1 MSPRSKESSKQKK
14 AQSRSAILS
23 AALELFAKK
32 GFSATTT
39 DEIAIKAKVSKGL
52 IFSHFPTKQDLLLS
66 IIDDKIYQ
74 LLPKLNE
81 TNDARPPKE
90 QFLSFI
96 DSWMELLKKEP
107 LVIQLS
113 LRLNLDDGWR
123 KILQRKGKQYLELYL
138 KRMRKLLVQLG
149 SKEPDLDCD
158 LLAVFFDGVEANY
171 IAAPE
176 LFPINAMKEH
186 LLEILLSHWGNHR
199 GNHQEE

>member
-23 AALELFAKK
+23 ASLELFAKK

-39 DEIAIKAKVSKGL
+39 DEIAMKAKVSKGL
-52 IFSHFPTKQDLLLS
+52 IFSHFHTKQDILLAIMDEK
-66 IIDDKIYQ
+66 IIQ
-74 LLPKLNE
+74 FLPKLDE
-81 TNDARPPKE
+81 TNDTRHPKE
-90 QFLSFI
+90 QFFSFI
-96 DSWMELLKKEP
+96 DSWMDLLKNEP
-107 LVIQLS
+107 LLIQLS
-113 LRLNLDDGWR
+113 LRLNLDDDWR
-123 KILQRKGKQYLELYL
+123 KILHKKGKQYLELYL
-138 KRMRKLLVQLG
+138 SSMRKLLVRLG
-149 SKEPDLDCD
+149 SKKPDLDCY

-176 LFPINAMKEH
+176 LFPIDAMKEH